1 MLNKFLVQNSKIQ
14 VKNKVNIVQYNRIV
28 QNSKNIVNLL
38 VNLINLILIINKIIF
53 QILQ

>member
-14 VKNKVNIVQYNRIV
+14 VKNRVNIVQYNRIV
-28 QNSKNIVNLL
+28 QKNIINLL